1 LERQARVTEEPGNR
15 APDKMLEVRL
25 MWEKTALLEEVAF
38 RQCWLC
44 KRKMEAQVGG
54 KVGERK

>member
-1 LERQARVTEEPGNR
+1 MERQARVTEEPGSR
-15 APDKMLEVRL
+15 VPGKMLEVRL
-25 MWEKTALLEEVAF
+25 MWEKPALVEEVAF

-44 KRKMEAQVGG
+44 DRKMEAHVGG